1 MSPPG
6 RAGGLRR
13 ESGVGATLAPP
24 GARRDCALLEGD
36 GSLTTAV
43 GAVRKLLLFDSDSRM
58 AIGNSAGLRYLGDP
72 ISIEK
77 MVGRWAGNRA
87 GWKPSPALMGRLTF
101 FGMKVPD
108 RALEHAWSIGR
119 MSAS

>member
-1 MSPPG
+1 MV
-6 RAGGLRR
+6 LR
-13 ESGVGATLAPP
+13 
-24 GARRDCALLEGD
+24 LENY
-36 GSLTTAV
+36 GSLTTA
-43 GAVRKLLLFDSDSRM
+43 
-58 AIGNSAGLRYLGDP
+58 IGQCGSFFFSIRTLGWPLETRLAWRYLGDP

-87 GWKPSPALMGRLTF
+87 GWTTSPALMGLLTF

>member
-1 MSPPG
+1 MV
-6 RAGGLRR
+6 LR
-13 ESGVGATLAPP
+13 
-24 GARRDCALLEGD
+24 LENY
-36 GSLTTAV
+36 GSLTTAI
-43 GAVRKLLLFDSDSRM
+43 GAVRKLLFFDSDSRM
-58 AIGNSAGLRYLGDP
+58 AIGNSVGLGADLGDP

-87 GWKPSPALMGRLTF
+87 GWTTSLALMGLLSF

-108 RALEHAWSIGR
+108 RALQHAWSIGR

>member
-1 MSPPG
+1 MV
-6 RAGGLRR
+6 LR
-13 ESGVGATLAPP
+13 
-24 GARRDCALLEGD
+24 LEGD
-36 GSLTTAV
+36 GSLTTAI
-43 GAVRKLLLFDSDSRM
+43 GAVRKLLFFDSDSRM
-58 AIGNSAGLRYLGDP
+58 PIGNSAGLRYLGDQ

-77 MVGRWAGNRA
+77 MVGSWAGNRA
-87 GWKPSPALMGRLTF
+87 GWATSPALMGLLTF